1 MRKLLSRGLSAFIV
15 LIALVAAADA
25 RGQGMQRYQ
34 PSRPTVSPYMN
45 LFRNNVGPLPNYYS
59 LVRPQLNQ
67 LAFND
72 QVLAQQIQQN
82 ASLTLLQ
89 SQAGQQGVT
98 PTGKSSWFM
107 TYGRQ
112 TFMAAPG
119 GGAAGGRR

>member
-1 MRKLLSRGLSAFIV
+1 MRKLLPHGLSAFIV
-15 LIALVAAADA
+15 LLAFAAADA

-45 LFRNNVGPLPNYYS
+45 LFRGNVGPLPNYYS
-59 LVRPQLNQ
+59 LVRPQINQ
-67 LAFND
+67 LAINQ
-72 QVLAQQIQQN
+72 QVLTQQVQQN
-82 ASLTLLQ
+82 ASLSLLQ
-89 SQAGQQGVT
+89 SQAEKPTVT

-119 GGAAGGRR
+119 GGAVGRR